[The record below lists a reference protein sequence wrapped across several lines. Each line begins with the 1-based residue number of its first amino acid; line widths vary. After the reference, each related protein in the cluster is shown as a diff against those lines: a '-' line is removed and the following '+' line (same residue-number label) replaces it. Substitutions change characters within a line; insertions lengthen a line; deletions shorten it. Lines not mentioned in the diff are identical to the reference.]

1 MAHWL
6 ALLGAAWAGVAL
18 AEEPARV
25 LALQR
30 PSEGIAAVA
39 IEAGVGEVEVLA
51 SQEPVL
57 SIRVEVSADPSL
69 LRSSRRLRR
78 ELEEAE
84 LVAEERGGTLHL
96 SVRPRQRSR
105 SWGEQW
111 LVRLPASIARTVE
124 LGVGDVRILDA
135 AADVTVEVGVG
146 NLRIEGAEEA
156 IGPVSA
162 SCGVGDVSLR
172 TPAGREQGSGFI
184 GHALTWRGP
193 GTARIEAEAGVGDI
207 VIRLR

>member
-6 ALLGAAWAGVAL
+6 ALIGAAMAGVVL

-25 LALQR
+25 LTLER
-30 PSEGIAAVA
+30 PSAGIAAVA

-57 SIRVEVSADPSL
+57 SVRIEVSADPSL
-69 LRSSRRLRR
+69 LRSSRRLRE
-78 ELEEAE
+78 ELEQAE

-96 SVRPRQRSR
+96 LVRPKQRNR
-105 SWGEQW
+105 GWGEQW
-111 LVRLPASIARTVE
+111 LVRLPATMARTVE
-124 LGVGDVRILDA
+124 LGVGDVRILDV

-146 NLRIEGAEEA
+146 NVRIEGPEEA
-156 IGPVSA
+156 FGPVSA

-172 TPAGREQGSGFI
+172 TPAGRERGSGFI
-184 GHALTWRGP
+184 GHELTWRGP
-193 GTARIEAEAGVGDI
+193 GTASIEAEAGVGDV